1 MKRATYISQ
10 GEEAIG
16 TSDDDVISTI
26 LGSCVAVCLWDPLA
40 KIGGMNHLLVPYQ
53 KQNGLDA
60 TTGAV
65 AIEQL
70 INRMIHHGAMRKR
83 LRAKVFGGAN
93 MRSGNS
99 DIGGRNA
106 EFVRNYLQVE
116 GIPCEAESLG
126 GILARN
132 IQFKPATGEVT
143 QKFVQELPE
152 TKSANPVRG
161 NDVELF

>member
-1 MKRATYISQ
+1 
-10 GEEAIG
+10 
-16 TSDDDVISTI
+16 
-26 LGSCVAVCLWDPLA
+26 
-40 KIGGMNHLLVPYQ
+40 
-53 KQNGLDA
+53 
-60 TTGAV
+60 
-65 AIEQL
+65 
-70 INRMIHHGAMRKR
+70 
-83 LRAKVFGGAN
+83 

-152 TKSANPVRG
+152 TKSANPVRS